1 MMQGTNYYRVSN
13 FNAEQES
20 FMTQEKC
27 KKRWNIL
34 FFSAAV
40 ANNAV
45 VFWDESKK
53 NKLNWLSMQADRYTI
68 N

>member
-13 FNAEQES
+13 FNAEQDS

-40 ANNAV
+40 ANNAGG
-45 VFWDESKK
+45 FLRWKRK